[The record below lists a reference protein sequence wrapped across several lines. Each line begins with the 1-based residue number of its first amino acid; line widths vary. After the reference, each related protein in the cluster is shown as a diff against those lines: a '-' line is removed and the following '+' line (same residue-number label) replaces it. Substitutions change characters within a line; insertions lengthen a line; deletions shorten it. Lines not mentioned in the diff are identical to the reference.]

1 MDKKVDKP
9 ATSKRAGAKARGAAK
24 PRSASAERVRRHR
37 EKMKAMGLK
46 PVTIWV
52 PEDYNSPEYRA
63 EIKRECE
70 LINAD
75 RDSQIVLEGMLELAD
90 FSDWKA

>member
-9 ATSKRAGAKARGAAK
+9 AKGKRAATMSGAK

-37 EKMKAMGLK
+37 ERMKAMGLK

-52 PEDYNSPEYRA
+52 PDVDTPEFKAQLARAIDVINEDEESR
-63 EIKRECE
+63 R
-70 LINAD
+70 
-75 RDSQIVLEGMLELAD
+75 VLEGMLELGD
-90 FSDWKA
+90 FSDWR

>member
-1 MDKKVDKP
+1 MDKRVDK
-9 ATSKRAGAKARGAAK
+9 TTKRQSRKPAAK
-24 PRSASAERVRRHR
+24 LRSTGAERVRRHR

-52 PEDYNSPEYRA
+52 PEDYNSPEYKA

-75 RDSQIVLEGMLELAD
+75 PDSQIVLEGMLELSD

>member
-9 ATSKRAGAKARGAAK
+9 ATGKRAGAKAPRAAK

-52 PEDYNSPEYRA
+52 PEDYKSPEWKA
-63 EIKRECE
+63 EIRRECR
-70 LINAD
+70 LIAND
-75 RDSQIVLEGMLELAD
+75 PHEQQILAEIEDWYDPEG
-90 FSDWKA
+90 WK